1 MKKSEFYFDLPVSQI
16 AQTPIENRSQSR
28 LMVLDRCS
36 GMIKHDIF
44 EQILEY
50 LTPGDCLVLNNTKVI
65 PARLFSTLNNGLVIE
80 FLLLNQLDLHRWEVM
95 IKPGKKAKVGMMF
108 KFGEGEMECVIER
121 DNMDGIWIVRFNY
134 EGIFEEI
141 LDRLG
146 SVPIPPYIKTKLDDI
161 TRYNTVYAKHD
172 GSIAAS
178 TAGLHF
184 TKELLQKAQDKGINI
199 AYLTLH
205 VGIGTFRPVKVDD
218 ILEHKMHA
226 EFYMLDFENAEII
239 NNSKDEGGKIIA
251 VGTTSVRTLECIAD
265 ERGQVKAQNG
275 WTDIFIYPGYKFKIV
290 DGLVTNF
297 HLPEST
303 LIMLVSAF
311 SDTGNILIAY
321 RTAVEEGYRFFSFG
335 DAMFIS

>member
-1 MKKSEFYFDLPVSQI
+1 
-16 AQTPIENRSQSR
+16 
-28 LMVLDRCS
+28 
-36 GMIKHDIF
+36 
-44 EQILEY
+44 
-50 LTPGDCLVLNNTKVI
+50 
-65 PARLFSTLNNGLVIE
+65 
-80 FLLLNQLDLHRWEVM
+80 M